1 MADSIATFLIV
12 FQLFVLG
19 YFALINIIYLLVMVY
34 AFRTVNS
41 GTAASVDVEQLGARL
56 GDAHLRPLSVLI
68 PAFNESA
75 TILSTTESVLAARYP
90 GIEVLIIDD
99 GSRDDTLQQ
108 LITHFDAVPVD
119 VTVRRV
125 LEHKPVLGTW
135 RSRTH
140 PNLTLVSKENG
151 GKADALNTGIE
162 MARYP
167 LVCTI
172 DADSLLEP
180 DALLRLGQQ
189 FSYDRKLV
197 AVGGTVRV
205 LNGCRVKDNR
215 IVDVRAPR
223 SIVECVQAAE
233 YTRSFLSGRVAWHT
247 FRSLLIISGAFGI
260 FRKDILLAVGGYRK
274 TVGEDMDLV
283 VRIHRHCVDNKIPY
297 EVGFVPEPVCWTQ
310 VPTDLRSLLEQRNR
324 WQRGLFDSLWHNR
337 VMFLNPKYGVIGM
350 LGFPY
355 FVFVELLGPVV
366 EFIGYAGFVFF
377 VLLGWVS
384 GPIAALFFTVAVLL
398 GMGLN
403 AAAVLIDNLI
413 LHRYPRILD
422 ALRIALF
429 GSLEFLGFRQL
440 ITVERL
446 IGTFQI
452 TKTRWGQ
459 IRRHAIRSGD

>member
-1 MADSIATFLIV
+1 LVETISTFLIV

-19 YFALINIIYLLVMVY
+19 YFALINLGYLMVMVY
-34 AFRTVNS
+34 AFRSVNS
-41 GTAASVDVEQLGARL
+41 GTAASVDADQLGARL
-56 GDAHLRPLSVLI
+56 NDAHLRPITVLI
-68 PAFNESA
+68 PAYNERE
-75 TILSTTESVLAARYP
+75 TMLTTTESVLAARYP
-90 GIEVLIIDD
+90 ELEVFVIDD
-99 GSRDDTLQQ
+99 GSSDDTLLR
-108 LITHFDAVPVD
+108 LIQHFDAVRVET
-119 VTVRRV
+119 TVRRCLPHEDV
-125 LEHKPVLGTW
+125 VGTW
-135 RSRTH
+135 RSRRN
-140 PNLTLVSKENG
+140 PNLLIISKRNG

-189 FSYDRKLV
+189 FPYDRKLV

-205 LNGCRVKDNR
+205 LNGCHVEGNR
-215 IVDVRAPR
+215 ITEVRAPG

-260 FRKDILLAVGGYRK
+260 FRKDLLLAVGGYRK

-283 VRIHRHCVDNKIPY
+283 VRLHRHCVDNKIPY

-310 VPTDLRSLLEQRNR
+310 VPNDLRSLLQQRNR
-324 WQRGLFDSLWHNR
+324 WQRGLFDSLWYNR

-377 VLLGWVS
+377 ALMNWVS

-413 LHRYPRILD
+413 LHRYPRIGD
-422 ALRIALF
+422 ALRIALY

-452 TKTRWGQ
+452 SKSRWGE
-459 IRRHAIRSGD
+459 IRRHAIRGGH